1 MTEKEIEYYTML
13 DGKCPYIEWRDSLS
27 YEFQV
32 RIFKRI
38 NRIKDGNFGD
48 WKKLQNSQ
56 LSELRFN
63 FGKGYRIYFKEI
75 NNIVILIVAGR
86 DKSNQKTIIKQ
97 ANEYLNEYLNRGN
110 INEHKI

>member
-48 WKKLQNSQ
+48 WKKAKRLLEEVLKIKSD
-56 LSELRFN
+56 
-63 FGKGYRIYFKEI
+63 
-75 NNIVILIVAGR
+75 
-86 DKSNQKTIIKQ
+86 DKPTIRMLEKMKKYNYKKPSGWI
-97 ANEYLNEYLNRGN
+97 GN
-110 INEHKI
+110 TE